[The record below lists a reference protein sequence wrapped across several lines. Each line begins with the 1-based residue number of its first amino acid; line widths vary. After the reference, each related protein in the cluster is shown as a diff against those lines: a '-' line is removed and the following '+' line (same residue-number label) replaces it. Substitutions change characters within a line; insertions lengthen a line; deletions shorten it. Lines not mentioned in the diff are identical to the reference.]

1 MLLYSFNT
9 LFTEKKIIMKL
20 FNLFFANKIILSWFF
35 HFFLIIDLYFLIPTV
50 ISKIFNPIADLV
62 IPMGI
67 PAKEAKAEIET

>member
-1 MLLYSFNT
+1 
-9 LFTEKKIIMKL
+9 MKL
-20 FNLFFANKIILSWFF
+20 FNLSFANKIILSWFF
-35 HFFLIIDLYFLIPTV
+35 LFFLIIDLYFLIPTV